1 MSGLILS
8 QSAER
13 YAFLACQNGL
23 TAPQFI
29 HTDNPATLSCTDK
42 KNATWL
48 LAEPSLALTIL
59 DELPNLRWY
68 QSTWAGVESLL
79 AAPNTQNYTLTNIK
93 GVFAPL
99 MSEYV
104 MAHCLAHER
113 QLYAH
118 HAAKLQQQWRNTPN
132 GVIRGKTMLIMG
144 VGSIGSA
151 VAAAARFFGMH
162 VLGVINSPRPMD
174 GLDEVGGFADLQQLL
189 PRADYLVNILPNTPA
204 TQNIVDAAFLA
215 QMKSSAVFINVG
227 RGQAVVEADLAAA
240 LHNGTIAGAVLDVYR
255 TEPLPFDHEFWHTP
269 NLTLTSHTAA
279 PSYPADIFAVF
290 IDNYQRFVRGE
301 PLLYTVDF
309 TRGY

>member
-1 MSGLILS
+1 MLGLIYS
-8 QSAER
+8 KA
-13 YAFLACQNGL
+13 
-23 TAPQFI
+23 APQYADWARAAGLQF
-29 HTDNPATLSCTDK
+29 ATIDSAQNLNDVDLTQV
-42 KNATWL
+42 TWL
-48 LAEPSLALTIL
+48 LAEPSLALPIL
-59 DELPNLRWY
+59 HDLPNLRWL

-79 AAPNTQNYTLTNIK
+79 ATPNAQNYTLTNIK

-113 QLYAH
+113 ELYAH
-118 HAAKLQQQWRNTPN
+118 HAAKLQQQWRNDAG

-162 VLGVINSPRPMD
+162 VLGVVNSPRPMD
-174 GLDEVGGFADLQQLL
+174 GLDEVGGFANLSQFL
-189 PRADYLVNILPNTPA
+189 PRADYVVNILPNTPA

-227 RGQAVVEADLAAA
+227 RGQAVLEADLATA

-255 TEPLPFDHEFWHTP
+255 TEPLPIDHVFWHTP

-290 IDNYQRFVRGE
+290 IDNYQRLMRGE